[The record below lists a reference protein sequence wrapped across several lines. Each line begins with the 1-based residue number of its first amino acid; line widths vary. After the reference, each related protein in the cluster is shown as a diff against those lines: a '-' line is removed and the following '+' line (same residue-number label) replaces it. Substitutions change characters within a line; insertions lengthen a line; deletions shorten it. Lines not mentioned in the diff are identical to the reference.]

1 MIHNSQKGV
10 ATLPTIIALAILI
23 LAIGVGITALSFSE
37 IFITA
42 GQNNALK
49 ALDYAE
55 AGAKDAL
62 MRIARNKNYDCVIVN
77 CYSVDFISNGC
88 ADSSGC
94 AKVSVSS
101 GDGSLSDPKVIT
113 SKGQVN
119 GNIRQIQ
126 VDVFYDVLLSGE
138 IATTTWKEITD

>member
-62 MRIARNKNYDCVIVN
+62 MRIARNKNYACASAD
-77 CYSVDFISNGC
+77 CYSIDFLSNGC
-88 ADSSGC
+88 ADNSGC
-94 AKVSVSS
+94 ARISVSA
-101 GDGSLSDPKVIT
+101 GVGSQAAPKIIV

-119 GNIRQIQ
+119 GNIRQTE
-126 VDVFYDVLLSGE
+126 VNVFYDVSLSGE